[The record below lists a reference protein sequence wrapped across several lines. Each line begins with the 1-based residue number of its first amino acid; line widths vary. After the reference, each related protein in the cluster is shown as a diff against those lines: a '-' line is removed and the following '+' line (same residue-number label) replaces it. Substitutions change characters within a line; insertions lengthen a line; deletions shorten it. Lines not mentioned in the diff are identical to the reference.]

1 MSYFESVEY
10 ELEEEEFPGCCG
22 IVVMHDFPELE
33 NIDDDD
39 RKEAIEAVLGDLAI
53 GSLSPTNGSTLKMA
67 ALTDSQLYAGWH
79 HVMRKAGYKRVS
91 RFRNGNT
98 GNIINV
104 YVGQHETNVPPP
116 YKGKSKPKA
125 KAKPRIGMTTTKR

>member
-1 MSYFESVEY
+1 MDEDQ
-10 ELEEEEFPGCCG
+10 FPGCCG
-22 IVVMHDFPELE
+22 ITVKFDFPDLDACDDEAERQEDISAVMDELT
-33 NIDDDD
+33 IA
-39 RKEAIEAVLGDLAI
+39 KSKIMMV
-53 GSLSPTNGSTLKMA
+53 
-67 ALTDSQLYAGWH
+67 ALTDDQLKEGWFY
-79 HVMRKAGYKRVS
+79 VLRKLNYRRVA